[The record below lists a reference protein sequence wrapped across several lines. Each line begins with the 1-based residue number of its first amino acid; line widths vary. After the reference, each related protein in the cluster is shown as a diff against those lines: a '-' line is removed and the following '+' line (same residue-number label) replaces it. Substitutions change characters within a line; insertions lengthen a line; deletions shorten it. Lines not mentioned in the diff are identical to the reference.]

1 MQRREKSIANVP
13 NMDPAWFALVE
24 RRINDRKR
32 WRRFAHDRIAV
43 YVGLAMQD
51 AGAER
56 TFLATDPSAKQ

>member
-1 MQRREKSIANVP
+1 MQRGYKTIATFP

-32 WRRFAHDRIAV
+32 WRRFAHDRMAV
-43 YVGLAMQD
+43 YVERAMQD

-56 TFLATDPSAKQ
+56 TFLATDPSPKQ